1 MTYLNQLGHH
11 VLFQIKWITEI
22 SCHWNVLILPLYWHY
37 FYTMWA
43 YTHSNGSFL
52 KDKKKRNTRKT
63 SIIKESHIY
72 MLQFTFFFL
81 FFCRLWPHPSPVS
94 QMGRSRTNC
103 SRCLCMPGSAGHA
116 VCYSRIHNVPW
127 YSGGQIIQPRTLLHH
142 SGWHLLGLLVHFLS
156 DCKASTDLLLPSANW
171 HRPLTGYELFCS
183 GN

>member
-1 MTYLNQLGHH
+1 MYL
-11 VLFQIKWITEI
+11 F
-22 SCHWNVLILPLYWHY
+22 CHYIDIIFTQCEPTLIPMAASWKTKRRGIPGKPL
-37 FYTMWA
+37 T
-43 YTHSNGSFL
+43 
-52 KDKKKRNTRKT
+52 
-63 SIIKESHIY
+63 IIKESHIY
-72 MLQFTFFFL
+72 ILQLTFFFL

-103 SRCLCMPGSAGHA
+103 SRCLCMLGSAGHA

-127 YSGGQIIQPRTLLHH
+127 YSGGQIVQPRTLLHH
-142 SGWHLLGLLVHFLS
+142 SGRHLLGLLVHFLS